1 MDHEVEAVAKAFYEV
16 SGYQEPWDQAKPSIQ
31 ARMREDART
40 AIRSLDDYRGTHLV
54 DDFLAALQ
62 SNNPA
67 MASGWMH

>member
-16 SGYQEPWDQAKPSIQ
+16 SGYQEPWDQASPRIQ

-54 DDFLAALQ
+54 DDFLVALQ
-62 SNNPA
+62 SNGPA